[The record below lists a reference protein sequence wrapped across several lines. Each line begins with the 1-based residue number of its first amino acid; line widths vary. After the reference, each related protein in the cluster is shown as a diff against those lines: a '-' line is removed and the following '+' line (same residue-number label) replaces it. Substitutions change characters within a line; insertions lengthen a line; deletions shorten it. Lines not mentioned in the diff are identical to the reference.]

1 MEDSTAMRQEE
12 MKRLIVE
19 SVAERGI
26 NSVREDPERSVRKL
40 VDLGQDFSKGRF
52 QKQFFRLCEHLLA
65 DDDSPYYRLLI
76 ALVHQADAKRLR
88 TFGVNLGWQ
97 SWTVG
102 ANRIRE
108 IEGREG
114 FQVPWS
120 LTFHLGARDSFLD
133 PERFD
138 QVLAEGEDL
147 GIYTAWLD
155 GGACEDLAPYF
166 ACVRRRENTAF
177 LLLLRPEQAEKSL
190 DQLRACPN
198 LIPLLSICGDSW
210 SRVGELLRQNG
221 IPFGYHLYYQ
231 KERLELWRRRKEE
244 LPRWLDRVF
253 SSGGPFL
260 CFQAE
265 ESADPE
271 TVETVCR
278 AVRDFR
284 NQPTV
289 PIFPLDFYTD
299 CNYVDGIISDDVSFL
314 GICAD
319 GGINRCEKG
328 REAPAQLNLEG
339 HSLRELLQLLY
350 PKRQG

>member
-1 MEDSTAMRQEE
+1 MRQEE

-26 NSVREDPERSVRKL
+26 NSVREDPKRSVRKL

-76 ALVHQADAKRLR
+76 AMVHQADAKRLR

-108 IEGREG
+108 IEAREG

-120 LTFHLGARDSFLD
+120 LTFHLGPQGSFLD
-133 PERFD
+133 PERFGR
-138 QVLAEGEDL
+138 VLEEGEDL

-155 GGACEDLAPYF
+155 GGECEDLSPYF
-166 ACVRRRENTAF
+166 ECVRRRENTAF
-177 LLLLRPEQAEKSL
+177 LLLLRPEQVEETL
-190 DQLRACPN
+190 DQLRTCPN
-198 LIPLLSICGDSW
+198 LIPSLAICGDAW
-210 SRVGELLRQNG
+210 SEAGERLRENG
-221 IPFGYHLYYQ
+221 IPFGYHLCYQ
-231 KERLELWRRRKEE
+231 KKRLEQLRAQKEGFP
-244 LPRWLDRVF
+244 LWLDRVF
-253 SSGGPFL
+253 GSGGLFL
-260 CFQAE
+260 CFRAE
-265 ESADPE
+265 ETADPE

-278 AVRDFR
+278 AVRAFR
-284 NQPTV
+284 NQPTA

-328 REAPAQLNLEG
+328 REAPSQFNLEG
-339 HSLRELLQLLY
+339 RSLRELLQLLY
-350 PKRQG
+350 PKKQA